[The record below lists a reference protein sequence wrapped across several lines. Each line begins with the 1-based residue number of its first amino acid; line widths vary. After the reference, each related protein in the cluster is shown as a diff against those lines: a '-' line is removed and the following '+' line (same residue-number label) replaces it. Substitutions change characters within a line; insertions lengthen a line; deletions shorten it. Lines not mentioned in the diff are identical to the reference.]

1 MFSKKILI
9 AVLVAAGLITI
20 ATLTVDVD
28 VHMKNVFAQST
39 TSDRSPTGTVPDLDV
54 YYPGTEALDPDE
66 MRIVALGTGMP
77 SPRPKQA
84 AACWL
89 AELGNGD
96 KFLFDIGAG
105 CHERIAAQK
114 IPYDFIDKVF
124 LGHLHVDHYGDL
136 ASFWL
141 GGTTMNRLTPLRIW
155 GPSGQ
160 TPEYGTQYAMDRMQE
175 MYVWDVGTRAG
186 FIDFRG
192 GQLEVHEFPFEAD
205 NGVIFNEN
213 GVVIRSFPA
222 IHAIDGAVSF
232 ILEWNGL
239 TFVYGSDTA
248 PNRWYVEHSKGADVA
263 IHEVLLPP
271 SLLIAKQGFDPLEAL
286 NVGTQ
291 AHTSPQQF
299 GKVMSL
305 VKPRMAVGY
314 HFQNDFDT
322 EPVVREGVREIY
334 DGPLALAQDYMV
346 FNVTKDEIRVRMSAI
361 DEDIFPP
368 AALIPKNAPDV
379 SKMIPMSDF
388 VRSGHLAFPEVV
400 QPIYDDI
407 NQTYGTDHKM
417 PGQE

>member
-1 MFSKKILI
+1 MS
-9 AVLVAAGLITI
+9 V
-20 ATLTVDVD
+20 
-28 VHMKNVFAQST
+28 KNVMIIMAMTIFAGIAIFNLDFNVQIKSANAESKT
-39 TSDRSPTGTVPDLDV
+39 GEQSPTKPLADLDI
-54 YYPGTEALDPDE
+54 YYPGTEGLKPDE
-66 MRIVALGTGMP
+66 MRIVTLGTGMP

-84 AACWL
+84 AACFL
-89 AELGNGD
+89 VELGNGD
-96 KFLFDIGAG
+96 KFLFDLGAG

-114 IPYDFIDKVF
+114 ISYDFIDKVF
-124 LGHLHVDHYGDL
+124 ISHLHVDHYGDL

-160 TPEYGTQYAMDRMQE
+160 TPEYGTAYAMEKMQE

-192 GQLEVHEFPFEAD
+192 GQLEITEFPYDTD
-205 NGVIFNEN
+205 NGVIFEEN

-239 TFVYGSDTA
+239 KFVYGGDTA
-248 PNRWYVEHSKGADVA
+248 PNKWYIKYAEGADVA
-263 IHEVLLPP
+263 IHECFLAP
-271 SLLIAKQGFDPLEAL
+271 SLLVSKQGFAPLEAL

-305 VKPRMAVGY
+305 VKPRMAIGY

-322 EPVVREGVREIY
+322 EPVARAGVREVY

-346 FNVTKDEIRVRMSAI
+346 FNVTSDDIKVRMSAI

-368 AALIPKNAPDV
+368 PALKPKNAPDV
-379 SKMIPMSDF
+379 SKMIPMTEF
-388 VRSGHLAFPEVV
+388 ILSGHLAFPEVV

-407 NQTYGTDHKM
+407 NKRYGTDYKL
-417 PGQE
+417 PVKE